1 VPKQKT
7 KKAVSKRFKLTKN
20 GKVIRRH
27 QMTGH
32 FMCGKS
38 PKRRR
43 NLRRTAVVPGG
54 IAKNLAKLMGKR

>member
-1 VPKQKT
+1 MPKQKT

-32 FMCGKS
+32 FMCAKTS
-38 PKRRR
+38 KRRR
-43 NLRRTAVVPGG
+43 ALRRTAVVPGK
-54 IAKNLAKLMGKR
+54 IAENLAKLMQS

>member
-1 VPKQKT
+1 MPKQKT

-32 FMCGKS
+32 FMCAKS

-43 NLRRTAVVPGG
+43 NLRRSAVVPSG
-54 IAKNLAKLMGKR
+54 IAKNLVKLMGKR